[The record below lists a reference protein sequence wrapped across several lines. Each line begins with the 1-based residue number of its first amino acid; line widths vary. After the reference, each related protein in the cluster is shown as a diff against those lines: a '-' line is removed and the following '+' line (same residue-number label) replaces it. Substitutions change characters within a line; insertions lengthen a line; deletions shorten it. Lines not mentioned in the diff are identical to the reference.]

1 MFLISG
7 LHPTMGVYVSIFK
20 VDLVGNKRLLGWRYE
35 MDILTF
41 NLLFKLQIHSSYIQF
56 NTKNLDR

>member
-1 MFLISG
+1 
-7 LHPTMGVYVSIFK
+7 MGVYISIFK

-41 NLLFKLQIHSSYIQF
+41 NLLFKLQIDSRYFELVMLRQG
-56 NTKNLDR
+56 